1 MGKTI
6 LFLSFIGIAFLC
18 IGGALF
24 PNSPAMWLA
33 STSVNFAWLR
43 LGMMLVLIALLI
55 TNPPRNIILRVI
67 VGVFA
72 TALATWSLYATYT
85 NQMKLLD
92 SLSLLEVSVSTGL
105 AVLEREMV
113 IFSIREKMP
122 KKPWFKHFST
132 PQYWV
137 LNLR

>member
-6 LFLSFIGIAFLC
+6 LLFSFVGIAFLC

-24 PNSPAMWLA
+24 PNSPAMWMA
-33 STSVNFAWLR
+33 STSLNFAYLR
-43 LGMMLVLIALLI
+43 LGMMAVLIALLI
-55 TNPPRNIILRVI
+55 TNPPRNIILRI
-67 VGVFA
+67 FVGIFA
-72 TALATWSLYATYT
+72 AGLAGWSLYATY
-85 NQMKLLD
+85 NNEMKFLD
-92 SLSLLEVSVSTGL
+92 SLSLLQVSVSTGL

-113 IFSIREKMP
+113 IFSIREKLP
-122 KKPWFKHFST
+122 RRRGRKLFST